1 MLIGSYHLT
10 PTSVVEL
17 LINMT
22 IAIIPVVVV
31 DQITKLLRQAWSFFS
46 SSNGDPAQERQL
58 TAQPCQSPRDRRP
71 SPARSEVTRAEGPMP
86 SSSPSPSRHRRRS
99 KVVETEAEE
108 LADLGKEDWA
118 RLWIQVIRELRN
130 GVKLKHV
137 SESDVRRPL
146 YEFALTPYEILMDD
160 IRSRRWNLNK
170 VVPDDV
176 ADNPDGTKKDAHD
189 IILDFIRSR
198 PPLAPAEERK
208 LNPLP
213 ESSVTPRDRLME
225 ELNQGEA
232 IVDRLKPVPKPRLNA
247 NQQNGVNNQK
257 KVLKADISILL
268 SNELEESD
276 EELDDQD
283 DDAFLEELY
292 RNRLNSMEL
301 ETSPRHVPSVHAG
314 QQSQQ
319 PQLPQK
325 KKITPEADLSPLSPL
340 VGASTWAKAGME
352 VLDYVP
358 GPKAPVGCLASD
370 LISLALFRR
379 QEPRLIDYID
389 LTQDSDSEDSNIGIN
404 APITTNRDEESEDC
418 SGRQYSPSM
427 PRLIDPCCVCLGR
440 QPETVLIPCGHF
452 VCDNCAPNL
461 HRCPI
466 CRSSFTNHYK
476 TFR

>member
-99 KVVETEAEE
+99 V
-108 LADLGKEDWA
+108 
-118 RLWIQVIRELRN
+118 
-130 GVKLKHV
+130 
-137 SESDVRRPL
+137 VRRH
-146 YEFALTPYEILMDD
+146 T
-160 IRSRRWNLNK
+160 
-170 VVPDDV
+170 
-176 ADNPDGTKKDAHD
+176 
-189 IILDFIRSR
+189 
-198 PPLAPAEERK
+198 
-208 LNPLP
+208 
-213 ESSVTPRDRLME
+213 
-225 ELNQGEA
+225 
-232 IVDRLKPVPKPRLNA
+232 
-247 NQQNGVNNQK
+247 
-257 KVLKADISILL
+257 
-268 SNELEESD
+268 
-276 EELDDQD
+276 
-283 DDAFLEELY
+283 
-292 RNRLNSMEL
+292 
-301 ETSPRHVPSVHAG
+301 
-314 QQSQQ
+314 
-319 PQLPQK
+319 
-325 KKITPEADLSPLSPL
+325 
-340 VGASTWAKAGME
+340 
-352 VLDYVP
+352 
-358 GPKAPVGCLASD
+358 
-370 LISLALFRR
+370 RR

-389 LTQDSDSEDSNIGIN
+389 LTQDSDSEDGNIEIN
-404 APITTNRDEESEDC
+404 ASITTNRDEESEDC